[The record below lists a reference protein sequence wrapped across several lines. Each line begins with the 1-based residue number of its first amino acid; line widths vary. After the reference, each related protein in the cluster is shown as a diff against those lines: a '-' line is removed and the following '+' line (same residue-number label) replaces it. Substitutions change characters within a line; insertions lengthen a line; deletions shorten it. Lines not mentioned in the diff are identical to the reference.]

1 MMIIFKKT
9 KKPIAVL
16 LIFTL
21 TSVWFFISFKKNA
34 EAWDSVWVVNPNANA
49 AWNIQIPHDAF
60 ILNKESI
67 LDLAARVFA
76 RSLLRAFIDN
86 VTYWI
91 RTGDWR
97 GGSYIIKNWK
107 EYLKEETNF
116 ELLHFLKD
124 LNLEWL
130 CEPFAPQVKIALSWP
145 EAAKFSF
152 KQRVECGLWD
162 VLEGWQVTIEDFYN
176 DFRKGNWQ
184 AYVKVNMEPQNTFY
198 GSYMIG
204 FDKKYERMGDKAE
217 AKRSQAI
224 SSLGYKAHLKLPPG
238 ACDQSCL
245 SHCRENTDYGEEYC
259 RHECCPDIEEISTP
273 GSSIHDTIQKTMG
286 IDIDWLIS
294 ADEIDEVI
302 IAIIGALM
310 DRILSETGLLG

>member
-1 MMIIFKKT
+1 MNILKRI
-9 KKPIAVL
+9 KKPIVVL

-21 TSVWFFISFKKNA
+21 ISVWIFIPSNKAKAAVPVFEMNPILIA
-34 EAWDSVWVVNPNANA
+34 HDSYMLEKEQPFGL
-49 AWNIQIPHDAF
+49 DA
-60 ILNKESI
+60 
-67 LDLAARVFA
+67 LARALA
-76 RSLLRAFIDN
+76 RSLLNAFIDN
-86 VTYWI
+86 VIYWI

-97 GGSYIIKNWK
+97 GGSYVIKNWK
-107 EYLKEETNF
+107 EYLKEATNF

-162 VLEGWQVTIEDFYN
+162 VLEGWQAVIEDFYN

-224 SSLGYKAHLKLPPG
+224 SSLGYKAHLKMPPG

-259 RHECCPDIEEISTP
+259 RHECCPDIEEVSTP
-273 GSSIHDTIQKTMG
+273 GSSIHDTIQKTAG
-286 IDIDWLIS
+286 IDIDWLIT
-294 ADEIDEVI
+294 ADEVDEVI

-310 DRILSETGLLG
+310 DRILSETGLLD